1 MLKNKSFIK
10 TTLSKIG
17 FFRKLPLFDHKN
29 MYLLQIYI
37 QYVSLIFLFFF
48 IGLLNLYA
56 QETLITIDKNKK
68 IDTSVLLYDH
78 TNYNPKFVNL
88 LFENEFKVQV
98 LDDWFYP
105 NNIENSIPLYF
116 SIPFENGTVHIL
128 KEYEYRII
136 YLCGDKSHDFTQDKK
151 SITLSIG
158 KILSKVQIDDD
169 SLTVHQQGIYSAYCV
184 DSGEGRN
191 GGFVKYVIWNK
202 SNWIHVMQKL
212 VARQLDMIGPF
223 QKSYRHSGQVG
234 LSTMKDDQNRSKKLT
249 KWVDFIPENVRQSFN
264 DDFKNAC
271 VWPTESAGKSYELS
285 SGALFYMSPSLQQ
298 SLKRPWRNWSIEG
311 NRKGTEAKYMGSS
324 GSQVILRKK
333 SDGSEIKI
341 NIDSLSKQDQKYI
354 EDIKK

>member
-1 MLKNKSFIK
+1 
-10 TTLSKIG
+10 
-17 FFRKLPLFDHKN
+17 
-29 MYLLQIYI
+29 MYIP
-37 QYVSLIFLFFF
+37 YVSLIFLFFLT
-48 IGLLNLYA
+48 GLLNLHA
-56 QETLITIDKNKK
+56 QETLIIIDKNKK

-78 TNYNPKFVNL
+78 TNYNQKFVNL

-105 NNIENSIPLYF
+105 NDIKNSIPLYF

-136 YLCGDKSHDFTQDKK
+136 YFCGDKSHDFTQDKQ
-151 SITLSIG
+151 SITLSIC
-158 KILSKVQIDDD
+158 KILSKVQIDDN
-169 SLTVHQQGIYSAYCV
+169 SLIVHQQGIYSAHCV
-184 DSGEGRN
+184 DNDEG

-202 SNWIHVMQKL
+202 NNWIHVMQKL

-234 LSTMKDDQNRSKKLT
+234 LSTMKEDQNRSKKLT

-264 DDFKNAC
+264 DDFRNAC
-271 VWPTESAGKSYELS
+271 VWPTDSAGKNYELS
-285 SGALFYMSPSLQQ
+285 PGVLFYMSPSLQQ
-298 SLKRPWRNWSIEG
+298 SLKRPWRNWSIERNQNG
-311 NRKGTEAKYMGSS
+311 IEAKYIRSS

-333 SDGSEIKI
+333 SDGCEIKI

-354 EDIKK
+354 ENIKK